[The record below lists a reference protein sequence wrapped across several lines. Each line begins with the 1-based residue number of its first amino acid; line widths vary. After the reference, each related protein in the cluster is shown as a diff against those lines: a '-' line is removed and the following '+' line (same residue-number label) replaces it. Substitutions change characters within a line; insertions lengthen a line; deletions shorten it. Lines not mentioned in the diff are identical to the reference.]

1 MLKKVQKQREVRDI
15 TLTINFVDNTE
26 AAPKLMATCNL
37 DVDTNE
43 PDGIKAE
50 YQQVIQEI
58 HAETAAELLARAT
71 ETVLSRHPESVLLSV
86 NDDRRLAD
94 PANTLNVNMRR
105 KGTLNV
111 EYIN

>member
-1 MLKKVQKQREVRDI
+1 M

-26 AAPKLMATCNL
+26 ATPKLMATCNL

-50 YQQVIQEI
+50 YQQVIREI

-86 NDDRRLAD
+86 NDDRRFAD

>member
-1 MLKKVQKQREVRDI
+1 M

-26 AAPKLMATCNL
+26 ATPKLMATCNL

-50 YQQVIQEI
+50 
-58 HAETAAELLARAT
+58 LLALAT

>member
-1 MLKKVQKQREVRDI
+1 M

-37 DVDTNE
+37 DE

>member
-1 MLKKVQKQREVRDI
+1 M

-71 ETVLSRHPESVLLSV
+71 ETVLSRHPEAVLLSV

-105 KGTLNV
+105 KGTCNV

>member
-1 MLKKVQKQREVRDI
+1 M

-86 NDDRRLAD
+86 NCRPGQHSQCQYAQERHTQCGIHQLTGLKNQHHAGKLKIRR
-94 PANTLNVNMRR
+94 
-105 KGTLNV
+105 
-111 EYIN
+111 I

>member
-1 MLKKVQKQREVRDI
+1 M

-58 HAETAAELLARAT
+58 HAETAAELLALHNRNC
-71 ETVLSRHPESVLLSV
+71 PE
-86 NDDRRLAD
+86 
-94 PANTLNVNMRR
+94 PASGISSALC
-105 KGTLNV
+105 
-111 EYIN
+111 

>member
-1 MLKKVQKQREVRDI
+1 VLKKVQKQREVRDM

>member
-1 MLKKVQKQREVRDI
+1 M

-26 AAPKLMATCNL
+26 AAPKLMASNL

>member
-1 MLKKVQKQREVRDI
+1 M

-26 AAPKLMATCNL
+26 ATPKLMATCNL

-43 PDGIKAE
+43 PDGINGIKAE